1 MEYIAKF
8 SGKIKNMFFVE
19 RETICD
25 SDSIVG
31 TNWYGCTAG
40 AYTHLYGPLKIMNL
54 QFLTLA
60 ISMGT
65 YK

>member
-25 SDSIVG
+25 SDSIVRDKLVR
-31 TNWYGCTAG
+31 
-40 AYTHLYGPLKIMNL
+40 LYGWSIHS
-54 QFLTLA
+54 
-60 ISMGT
+60 SMWSTKDNESSVSYSRNIHGHI
-65 YK
+65 